1 MANFG
6 DIINSLAIGALQSV
20 RRNAT
25 DTAFEA
31 YTPSA
36 GANPT
41 ASVGLTA
48 VNGSAA
54 TWMRSDGAPAIDQTI
69 SPSWTGLHQF
79 NKANIKTTYTDA
91 VQVENTTA
99 SDGTNTVQ
107 QSPSLRFTAHVWN
120 TTATAADNT
129 FDVRETLVPT
139 SSATPTAK
147 LSWRF
152 SNNGGAFADMMSLD
166 NIGNLTTALTLKSVN
181 AADGTLIGFSN
192 ALATGGGSVLFQLT
206 GSITATNVINV
217 RNLSGDIAIGAG
229 SSSVS
234 SGNSTAVAGHTH
246 AITSSSNPGA
256 AASILATDAN
266 GYTQV
271 VRIGAG
277 GAPEAAL
284 HGIGSNANSLVYL
297 LKLTHGNAAAGA
309 APGILFSEDAVDS
322 NRGKGGIAYRSDGSG
337 FNRGDFY
344 FLQNKTGDTSLAAL
358 TDVVFTIKNNGTL
371 IYTNPP
377 AFASGDKYLVIDSS
391 GNIHKSALGP
401 AS

>member
-6 DIINSLAIGALQSV
+6 DILNSLAIGALQSV

-36 GANPT
+36 DANPT

-54 TWMRSDGAPAIDQTI
+54 TWMRSDGSPPIDQTI
-69 SPSWTGLHQF
+69 APSWTGLHQF

-91 VQVENTTA
+91 VQVENATA

-139 SSATPTAK
+139 SGATPTAK

-192 ALATGGGSVLFQLT
+192 ATATGGGSVLFQLT

-234 SGNSTAVAGHTH
+234 STNSTAVAGHTH
-246 AITSSSNPGA
+246 AVVSSANPGA
-256 AASILATDAN
+256 AASILATN
-266 GYTQV
+266 SSGYVQV
-271 VRIGAG
+271 VRLGAG
-277 GAPEAAL
+277 TAPATTLHAVGVDSATSYIVNTLTGGTSGYGSFLQFSDGFTYNYAFGTNPTTGDFSWWAARYP
-284 HGIGSNANSLVYL
+284 SNAGTERMR
-297 LKLTHGNAAAGA
+297 LTQAGGLIVGVGA
-309 APGILFSEDAVDS
+309 
-322 NRGKGGIAYRSDGSG
+322 
-337 FNRGDFY
+337 
-344 FLQNKTGDTSLAAL
+344 TG
-358 TDVVFTIKNNGTL
+358 
-371 IYTNPP
+371 
-377 AFASGDKYLVIDSS
+377 GDKGAGTINVS
-391 GNIHKSALGP
+391 GGSLP
-401 AS
+401 